1 MAMSVP
7 RSVRAALVLILACSA
22 YHVSAEP
29 PDAGAA
35 PWELARWSEWP
46 RWLQVPVLRGHDYA
60 LPALTDGLLRHTD
73 AAVRARCAFLLGQ
86 VGSSASAPCLAL
98 SLRDA
103 DRNVRIF
110 SGIALG
116 LLGDERGLPA
126 ARAAL
131 IGTRWWVRYYAL
143 VALWQIG
150 GDRAEAAVKSALNDQ
165 DPLVRAAAR
174 GALNDAPP
182 SSWAERTAYGLD
194 EELSLEQFVFDAAN
208 YLVGESD
215 LWFHRG
221 EYEQLLRC
229 QEAAVFLDPTFV
241 EMFEVNGWLYWSMER
256 NTEAIGAYRRGIE
269 ANPESWEAAFAL
281 GFHYFNVGDY
291 EKALPYLA
299 RAQELGAAPIML
311 HTYAH
316 ALEKAGRVEDSLR
329 EWEYLRKLEPDSHI
343 PPQQIERLLK
353 RQGMGNGGGGRR
365 EAGSWKRRTAGD
377 SSRS

>member
-1 MAMSVP
+1 MRIAIASGKGGTGKTTVAVAFAI
-7 RSVRAALVLILACSA
+7 S
-22 YHVSAEP
+22 
-29 PDAGAA
+29 
-35 PWELARWSEWP
+35 
-46 RWLQVPVLRGHDYA
+46 
-60 LPALTDGLLRHTD
+60 LPEAQF
-73 AAVRARCAFLLGQ
+73 V
-86 VGSSASAPCLAL
+86 
-98 SLRDA
+98 DA
-103 DRNVRIF
+103 D
-110 SGIALG
+110 
-116 LLGDERGLPA
+116 
-126 ARAAL
+126 
-131 IGTRWWVRYYAL
+131 
-143 VALWQIG
+143 
-150 GDRAEAAVKSALNDQ
+150 AEEPNAHL
-165 DPLVRAAAR
+165 
-174 GALNDAPP
+174 
-182 SSWAERTAYGLD
+182 
-194 EELSLEQFVFDAAN
+194 
-208 YLVGESD
+208 
-215 LWFHRG
+215 
-221 EYEQLLRC
+221 
-229 QEAAVFLDPTFV
+229 FLHPTIV
-241 EMFEVNGWLYWSMER
+241 EMYEVNGWRDWSTER